1 MTISKPGLGKGLD
14 ALLATSS
21 QAVKVSSQEPPSQTP
36 SDNPLHYLPLNHLLQ
51 GQYQPRKTMP
61 AAGLDELA
69 NSIRTQGVIQPLVVR
84 PLYDD
89 KYEIVA
95 GERRYEAAKI
105 AGLTHVPCL
114 IKPLDDKASAAIALI
129 ENIQREDLNVMEEA
143 EALQRLLSE
152 FSLTHQQ
159 TASLLGKSRSSVSNL
174 VRLNTLSPQVKQWA
188 LEGKLE
194 MGHAR
199 ALLAL
204 ESEPQISA
212 AQRVITKQLTVRQTE
227 ALVKKTLALT
237 PDKPATSAFPSPFF
251 NEIQTRLSERF
262 DTKVNLVQ
270 GKGESG
276 KLVISFDKKEKLMQ
290 LLSLLGEK
298 I

>member
-21 QAVKVSSQEPPSQTP
+21 QAVKVSRQESPSQTQT
-36 SDNPLHYLPLNHLLQ
+36 DNPLHYLALSHLLQ
-51 GQYQPRKTMP
+51 GQYQPRKAMT
-61 AAGLDELA
+61 AEGLDELA

-95 GERRYEAAKI
+95 GERRYRAAKI

-114 IKPLDDKASAAIALI
+114 VKPLDDKASAAIALI

-152 FSLTHQQ
+152 FSLTHQHI
-159 TASLLGKSRSSVSNL
+159 ASLLGKSRASVSNL
-174 VRLNTLSPQVKQWA
+174 VRLNALSPSVKQWA

-204 ESEPQISA
+204 EAEPQLKAAETVIS
-212 AQRVITKQLTVRQTE
+212 KQLTVRQTE
-227 ALVKKTLALT
+227 ALVKKTLALVADGAQT
-237 PDKPATSAFPSPFF
+237 PALPSPFF
-251 NEIQTRLSERF
+251 NELQARLSERF
-262 DTKVNLVQ
+262 DTKVNLFQ

-276 KLVISFDKKEKLMQ
+276 KLVIRFDKNEKLMQ
-290 LLSLLGEK
+290 LLAALGEK
-298 I
+298 V

>member
-14 ALLATSS
+14 ALLSTSS
-21 QAVKVSSQEPPSQTP
+21 KAVKVSSQENPPINQ
-36 SDNPLHYLPLNHLLQ
+36 SDNPLHYLPLTHLLQ
-51 GQYQPRKTMP
+51 GQYQPRKAMT

-69 NSIRTQGVIQPLVVR
+69 DSIRTQGVIQPLVVR

-95 GERRYEAAKI
+95 GERRCRAAKI

-114 IKPLDDKASAAIALI
+114 VKSLDDKASAAIALI
-129 ENIQREDLNVMEEA
+129 ENIQRENLNVMEEA

-152 FSLTHQQ
+152 FSLTHQRI
-159 TASLLGKSRSSVSNL
+159 ASLLGKSRASVSNL
-174 VRLNTLSPQVKQWA
+174 IRLNGLSPRVKQWA

-199 ALLAL
+199 ALLSL
-204 ESEPQISA
+204 EAEPQSEVAQTVIS
-212 AQRVITKQLTVRQTE
+212 KQLTVRQTE
-227 ALVKKTLALT
+227 ALVKKNLTLAT
-237 PDKPATSAFPSPFF
+237 ESKVPSHSPSPFF
-251 NEIQTRLSERF
+251 NEVQARLSERF
-262 DTKVNLVQ
+262 DTKVSLFQ

-276 KLVISFDKKEKLMQ
+276 KLVLRFDKNEKLMQ
-290 LLSLLGEK
+290 LLAALGEK
-298 I
+298 V